1 FKYKKSLLAAI
12 LSATLLAGC
21 DGGGSGSSS
30 DTPPVDSGTG
40 SLPEVKPDPTPNP
53 EPTPEPT
60 PDPEPTPEPIPDP
73 EPTPEPE
80 PEPVPTK
87 TGYLTLGGSQR
98 VTGAT
103 CNGESSDGFT
113 FKPGEDVTCVAGNTT
128 IATFNTQSEAARSL
142 SAVEKVSFSLE
153 DAQELAG
160 SDDKKSNAVSLV
172 TSSNSC
178 PANTEQVCLTFSS
191 VIESKRFDSLYK
203 QIDLAPEEFK
213 KLVNEEVENNAATD
227 KAPSTHTSPVVPVTT
242 PGTKP
247 DLNAS
252 FVSANAEQFYQYQ
265 PTEIILSEGRLVD
278 SQGYGVAG
286 VNYYTNS
293 GRGVTGENGE
303 FSFSWGE
310 TISFSIDTFELGSV
324 RGNKS
329 TIALT
334 ELGDEVRGANIDQL
348 IHRYSTTGQNN
359 TRVVPD
365 DVRKVF
371 AEYRAELIAESL
383 WEFIDEDRSV
393 QTRLGR
399 EDSEYLARSVPFYAA
414 NQPLA
419 DISEMRV
426 VQGMDAGLYQKL
438 KPLVCALPMTR
449 QQININTLD
458 VTQSVI
464 LEALF
469 DPWLSPVQA
478 RALLQQRPAKGWEDV
493 DQFLAQPL
501 LADVDERTKK
511 QLKTVLSVDSNYF
524 WLRSDI
530 TVNEIE
536 LTMNSLIVR
545 MGPQHF
551 SVLWHQT
558 GESE

>member
-1 FKYKKSLLAAI
+1 MNKKFKYKKSLLAAI

-142 SAVEKVSFSLE
+142 RAVEKVSFSLE

-265 PTEIILSEGRLVD
+265 STEIILSEGRLVD

-310 TISFSIDTFELGSV
+310 TISFGIDTFELGSV

-371 AEYRAELIAESL
+371 AEYPNVINEIINLSL
-383 WEFIDEDRSV
+383 SNGATLGEGEQVVNLPNEFIEQFNTGQAKEIDTAICAKTDGCNEARWFSLT
-393 QTRLGR
+393 TRNVNDGQIQGVINKLWGR
-399 EDSEYLARSVPFYAA
+399 GYELQICQQVPCI
-414 NQPLA
+414 P
-419 DISEMRV
+419 
-426 VQGMDAGLYQKL
+426 
-438 KPLVCALPMTR
+438 
-449 QQININTLD
+449 
-458 VTQSVI
+458 
-464 LEALF
+464 
-469 DPWLSPVQA
+469 
-478 RALLQQRPAKGWEDV
+478 
-493 DQFLAQPL
+493 
-501 LADVDERTKK
+501 
-511 QLKTVLSVDSNYF
+511 
-524 WLRSDI
+524 
-530 TVNEIE
+530 
-536 LTMNSLIVR
+536 
-545 MGPQHF
+545 
-551 SVLWHQT
+551 
-558 GESE
+558 